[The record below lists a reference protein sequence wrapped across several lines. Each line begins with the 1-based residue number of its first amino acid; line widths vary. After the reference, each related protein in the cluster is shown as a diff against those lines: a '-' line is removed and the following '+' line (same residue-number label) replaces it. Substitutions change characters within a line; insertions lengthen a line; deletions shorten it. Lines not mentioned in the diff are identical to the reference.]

1 MIAFSFAVSAGV
13 IPLIILLCKK
23 QGWYD
28 TTDERKIHKGNIP
41 RLGGVGIMLG
51 FVSATFLY
59 FTFFTENN
67 ATKVL
72 PIIIAGLIIFIVALL
87 DDFFNF
93 KAKIKLLFQVIA
105 TVIVLCHGFRFTH
118 FLMWDLPVW
127 FSYIL
132 SFFWIIGII
141 NALNLID
148 GLDGLCGGLSLLII
162 GSLGVIFFCAEAI
175 DTRAS
180 AAVCFIMAAAISGFL
195 VWNKPPAKIFM
206 GDGGS
211 QVMGFMIAVLPLFDS
226 TPNFNYNK
234 ILVMI
239 VLVSIPALD
248 TIAAMWRRTR
258 EHRSFM
264 SPDSRHIHHKLIA
277 LGFTKVQTLI
287 FLLSIQT
294 CLCLAAGLGMYLR
307 RENGAILLIV
317 VFVFMVAF
325 YSSIH
330 FIYYTVTN
338 NKPVDIKDLQNETSA
353 KISEEHKLE
362 KKIEKHREKKVKK
375 AEKKQAKK
383 SKTEKTK
390 GSQK

>member
-1 MIAFSFAVSAGV
+1 MIAISFVLSVGL
-13 IPLIILLCKK
+13 IPLVIFLCNKL
-23 QGWYD
+23 GWYD
-28 TTDERKIHKGNIP
+28 KFDERKIHKGNIP
-41 RLGGVGIMLG
+41 RIGGVGIMIA
-51 FVSATFLY
+51 FVVSTVIYY
-59 FTFFTENN
+59 FMSPENHIRN
-67 ATKVL
+67 IL
-72 PIIIAGLIIFIVALL
+72 PILIAGSIIFIFALL
-87 DDFFNF
+87 DDFFDF
-93 KAKIKLLFQVIA
+93 PARIKLLFQVIA
-105 TVIVLCHGFRFTH
+105 TIIVLCNGFRFTYI
-118 FLMWDLPVW
+118 FNWKLPLW
-127 FSYIL
+127 ISYVL

-175 DTRAS
+175 DAKAS
-180 AAVCFIMAAAISGFL
+180 AAVCFIMAAAILGFL

-226 TPNFNYNK
+226 TSNFNYNK
-234 ILVMI
+234 LLVMI
-239 VLVSIPALD
+239 VLVAIPMLD

-307 RENGAILLIV
+307 EDKGAILLIV
-317 VFVFMVAF
+317 VFVFMVTF

-330 FIYYTVTN
+330 FIYYTVTKN
-338 NKPVDIKDLQNETSA
+338 QPVDIKDLQNETSA
-353 KISEEHKLE
+353 K
-362 KKIEKHREKKVKK
+362 
-375 AEKKQAKK
+375 K
-383 SKTEKTK
+383 SKAKSKEKSKAKSKGTK
-390 GSQK
+390 K

>member
-1 MIAFSFAVSAGV
+1 MWWMIAFSFVVSAGT
-13 IPLIILLCKK
+13 IPLIIMLCKK
-23 QGWYD
+23 KGWYD

-51 FVSATFLY
+51 FVSSTMIY
-59 FTFFTENN
+59 FIASPSN
-67 ATKVL
+67 KISHVL
-72 PIIIAGLIIFIVALL
+72 PIIIAGSIIFIAALL

-93 KAKIKLLFQVIA
+93 KAKIKLILQVA
-105 TVIVLCHGFRFTH
+105 AAVIVICFDFRFKYI
-118 FLMWDLPVW
+118 FDWELPLW

-148 GLDGLCGGLSLLII
+148 GLDGLCGGISLLII

-180 AAVCFIMAAAISGFL
+180 AAVCFMMAAAILGFL

-234 ILVMI
+234 LLVMI

-277 LGFTKVQTLI
+277 LGFTKVHTLI

-294 CLCLAAGLGMYLR
+294 CLCVATGLGMYLR
-307 RENGAILLIV
+307 KDKGSILLFV

-338 NKPVDIKDLQNETSA
+338 NKPVDIKDLQNETSSKA
-353 KISEEHKLE
+353 KEATKSKGS
-362 KKIEKHREKKVKK
+362 KK
-375 AEKKQAKK
+375 AK
-383 SKTEKTK
+383 
-390 GSQK
+390 

>member
-1 MIAFSFAVSAGV
+1 MWWMVAISFVLSTGL
-13 IPLIILLCKK
+13 IPLVIFLCNKL
-23 QGWYD
+23 GWYD
-28 TTDERKIHKGNIP
+28 KFDERKIHKGNIP
-41 RLGGVGIMLG
+41 RLGGVGIMIA
-51 FVSATFLY
+51 FVVSTIIYY
-59 FTFFTENN
+59 FMTPENHVEH
-67 ATKVL
+67 VL
-72 PIIIAGLIIFIVALL
+72 PILIAGSIIFVFALL
-87 DDFFNF
+87 DDIFDFP
-93 KAKIKLLFQVIA
+93 AKVKLLFQVIA
-105 TVIVLCHGFRFTH
+105 TVIVLFNGFRFKYI
-118 FLMWDLPVW
+118 FEWQLPVW
-127 FSYIL
+127 FSYII

-175 DTRAS
+175 DAKAS
-180 AAVCFIMAAAISGFL
+180 AAVCFIMAAAILGFL

-226 TPNFNYNK
+226 TSNFNYNK
-234 ILVMI
+234 LLVMI
-239 VLVSIPALD
+239 VLVAIPMLD

-307 RENGAILLIV
+307 EDKGAILLIV
-317 VFVFMVAF
+317 VFVFMVTF

-330 FIYYTVTN
+330 FIYYTVTKN
-338 NKPVDIKDLQNETSA
+338 QPVDIKDLQNETSA
-353 KISEEHKLE
+353 K
-362 KKIEKHREKKVKK
+362 
-375 AEKKQAKK
+375 K
-383 SKTEKTK
+383 SKAKEKAKSKEKAKAKSKGTK
-390 GSQK
+390 K

>member
-1 MIAFSFAVSAGV
+1 MWWMIAFSFVVSAGI

-23 QGWYD
+23 KGWYD

-41 RLGGVGIMLG
+41 RLGGVGIMMG
-51 FVSATFLY
+51 FISSTMIYFIVSPS
-59 FTFFTENN
+59 NN
-67 ATKVL
+67 INHVL
-72 PIIIAGLIIFIVALL
+72 PIIIAGLIIFIAALL

-93 KAKIKLLFQVIA
+93 KAKIKLILQLAA
-105 TVIVLCHGFRFTH
+105 TIIVLCNGFRFKYI
-118 FLMWDLPVW
+118 FNWQLPLW

-162 GSLGVIFFCAEAI
+162 GSLGIIFFCAEEI
-175 DTRAS
+175 NTRSS
-180 AAVCFIMAAAISGFL
+180 AAVCFMMAAAILGFL
-195 VWNKPPAKIFM
+195 IWNKPPAKIFM

-234 ILVMI
+234 LLVMF

-248 TIAAMWRRTR
+248 TIAAMWRRIR

-264 SPDSRHIHHKLIA
+264 SPDSRHIHHKLIG

-294 CLCLAAGLGMYLR
+294 CLCIATGLGMYLR
-307 RENGAILLIV
+307 KDKGAILLIV
-317 VFVFMVAF
+317 VFVFMIAF

-330 FIYYTVTN
+330 FIYYTVTKN
-338 NKPVDIKDLQNETSA
+338 NPIDIKDLQDETSA
-353 KISEEHKLE
+353 KKSKLE
-362 KKIEKHREKKVKK
+362 SEKGNIK
-375 AEKKQAKK
+375 
-383 SKTEKTK
+383 
-390 GSQK
+390 

>member
-1 MIAFSFAVSAGV
+1 MWWMIALSFLISVGV
-13 IPLIILLCKK
+13 IPLIIMLCKK

-28 TTDERKIHKGNIP
+28 KTNERKIHKGNIP

-51 FVSATFLY
+51 FIISTIIY
-59 FTFFTENN
+59 FSFSQ
-67 ATKVL
+67 TKSITNIL
-72 PIIIAGLIIFIVALL
+72 PIIIAGLIIFIFALL

-93 KAKIKLLFQVIA
+93 PAKVKLFFQVLA
-105 TVIVLCHGFRFTH
+105 TVIVLCNNFRFTCI
-118 FLMWDLPVW
+118 FNWQLPVW
-127 FSYIL
+127 FSYVL

-141 NALNLID
+141 NAFNLID
-148 GLDGLCGGLSLLII
+148 GLDALCGGLSLLII

-175 DTRAS
+175 DASSS
-180 AAVCFIMAAAISGFL
+180 AAVCFIMAAAILGFL
-195 VWNKPPAKIFM
+195 CYNRPPAKIFM

-211 QVMGFMIAVLPLFDS
+211 QIMGFMIAVLPLFDS
-226 TPNFNYNK
+226 TKNFNYNK
-234 ILVMI
+234 LLVMI
-239 VLVSIPALD
+239 VLVSIPMLD

-264 SPDSRHIHHKLIA
+264 TADSRHIHHKLIA

-307 RENGAILLIV
+307 EDKGAILLFV

-338 NKPVDIKDLQNETSA
+338 NKPVDIKDLQNET
-353 KISEEHKLE
+353 
-362 KKIEKHREKKVKK
+362 K
-375 AEKKQAKK
+375 A
-383 SKTEKTK
+383 K
-390 GSQK
+390 GSKNSES